1 MIKRARIDVFG
12 KKIQKAGYRE
22 RVTDIAE
29 QLELVGTIWNSP
41 DGSVEIICEGEE
53 DKIKDFIGKIKIQEK
68 SLDPFFPAIWV
79 DDLKPEWNK
88 PTGEFKIFTTIY
100 KNSNEILLDLKS
112 DVWAAKKIMTGMAS
126 YQQKTFESIE
136 TMTDHTDKNF
146 INMESKYHKISIV
159 TYALLFTISTFA
171 VFGTLLY
178 LNAIPRSMVSFAPV
192 LAMNAAAWTGVI
204 YLTIKKRNVSTIA
217 ENVQK

>member
-22 RVTDIAE
+22 RVTEIAE
-29 QLELVGTIWNSP
+29 QLELVGTVWNSP
-41 DGSVEIICEGEE
+41 DGRVEIICEGEE
-53 DKIKDFIGKIKIQEK
+53 DRIKDFIGKIKLQEK
-68 SLDPFFPAIWV
+68 PQDPFLPAISV
-79 DDLKPEWNK
+79 DDLKTEWDK

-100 KNSNEILLDLKS
+100 KESNEILLDLKS

-126 YQQKTFESIE
+126 YQQKTFEGIE
-136 TMTDHTDKNF
+136 TLTDHTDKNF
-146 INMESKYHKISIV
+146 TSMESKYHKISIV

-192 LAMNAAAWTGVI
+192 LVMNTAAWIGVI
-204 YLTIKKRNVSTIA
+204 YLTVKKRNVALVT
-217 ENVQK
+217 ENV